1 MSAKPFGFVFLK
13 IATCLCL
20 WCDVPI
26 IEKGRIK
33 GILTSKGEAWVEVK
47 DDLGYAHRY
56 LAPWSGKIGA
66 YNGSFNSEIINQIN
80 ELIVGNRGYFETK
93 IIVFQSGFGKSNER
107 NEGKNKGQIFHICT
121 LIS

>member
-13 IATCLCL
+13 ITTCLCL

-80 ELIVGNRGYFETK
+80 ELIVGNRVSLDWELNDHLRVIGIQVIK
-93 IIVFQSGFGKSNER
+93 PNW
-107 NEGKNKGQIFHICT
+107 KNDLF
-121 LIS
+121 